1 MVDSFSPGTYEK
13 KGSRIHMKP
22 LGETRF
28 VHLFIQAANIPL
40 SPADLRGEYN
50 SRMAG
55 GGPTQ
60 INQHGT

>member
-1 MVDSFSPGTYEK
+1 MVDSFFPGTNEK
-13 KGSRIHMKP
+13 KGSRMHLKP
-22 LGETRF
+22 VEETRF

-40 SPADLRGEYN
+40 SPPDLRGEYN

-60 INQHGT
+60 INRHGT